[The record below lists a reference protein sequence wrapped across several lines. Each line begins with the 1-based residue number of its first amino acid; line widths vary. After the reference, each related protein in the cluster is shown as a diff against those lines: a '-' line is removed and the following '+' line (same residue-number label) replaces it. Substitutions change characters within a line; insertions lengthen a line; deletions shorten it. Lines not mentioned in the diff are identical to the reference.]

1 MNAKR
6 PFTAKDIRM
15 IVEAF
20 RYAPDVSPEK
30 FAGMELIAGACAEF
44 EGMSDLDIDQLIQ
57 KIVSAPAATKDT

>member
-6 PFTAKDIRM
+6 TFTAKDIRM

-30 FAGMELIAGACAEF
+30 FAGMELIACAEF
-44 EGMSDLDIDQLIQ
+44 EGMSDLDIDQLVQ